1 MPQSRKRYFKTAFY
15 EEVQELPAI
24 NMQLL
29 KTIKLILTFY
39 KSFFIA
45 TTVVTICCVWI
56 FQHNGI
62 STYFPLFWFKIA
74 TLGLIYYFIN
84 NFKSNEIY
92 YYQNLG
98 VSKIVLWSSTLV
110 FDFALFIVS
119 IIITYKINAS

>member
-1 MPQSRKRYFKTAFY
+1 
-15 EEVQELPAI
+15 
-24 NMQLL
+24 MQLL

-45 TTVVTICCVWI
+45 TTVITICCVWI
-56 FQHNGI
+56 FEHNGI

-84 NFKSNEIY
+84 NFKSDEIY

-98 VSKIVLWSSTLV
+98 VSKIVLWSSTLAI
-110 FDFALFIVS
+110 DFALFIVS